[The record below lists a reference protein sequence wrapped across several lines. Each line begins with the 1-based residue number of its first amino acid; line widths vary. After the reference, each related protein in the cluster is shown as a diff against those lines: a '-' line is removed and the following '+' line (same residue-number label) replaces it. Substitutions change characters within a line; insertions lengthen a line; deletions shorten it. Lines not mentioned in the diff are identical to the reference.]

1 MPAIIP
7 IPAFADNYIW
17 LLRDGASAAVV
28 DPGDAA
34 PVLAYLAQE
43 RLVLTAILATHHH
56 GDHVGGI
63 RALLER
69 FAAPVFGP
77 AREEIPGRTA
87 ALAQGDRIAVPGIG
101 AHFRVLDIPGH
112 TSGHI
117 AYTGTFAGHPVLF
130 CGDTLFAGGCGRLFE
145 GTPAQMWSSLSQL
158 AALAPDTQVY
168 CGHEYTVANL
178 KFARAVEPSNDA
190 LVARQA
196 AEARKRQRGE
206 ATVPSTIAI
215 ERATNPF
222 LRVEL
227 PDVRAAAAAHAAAAP
242 ADAVATF
249 AALRAWKNVF

>member
-1 MPAIIP
+1 
-7 IPAFADNYIW
+7 
-17 LLRDGASAAVV
+17 
-28 DPGDAA
+28 
-34 PVLAYLAQE
+34 
-43 RLVLTAILATHHH
+43 
-56 GDHVGGI
+56 
-63 RALLER
+63 
-69 FAAPVFGP
+69 VFGP
-77 AREEIPGRTA
+77 AREDIPGRTV

-145 GTPAQMWSSLSQL
+145 GTPTQMWSSLSQL

-168 CGHEYTVANL
+168 CGHEYTIANL
-178 KFARAVEPSNDA
+178 KFARAVEPSNEA
-190 LVARQA
+190 LIARQA
-196 AEARKRQRGE
+196 VEASKRQRGE
-206 ATVPSTIAI
+206 ATVPSTMAI

-222 LRVEL
+222 LRVES
-227 PDVRAAAAAHAAAAP
+227 PEVRAAAAAHAAAAP